1 MIRASKGTVVTV
13 EHYSGCAN
21 FIIRMIGTVEYG
33 METDAMTLQ
42 RFVLRD
48 QRRHPTATGDLTN
61 LLTSLLTAI
70 KAISSAVRKA
80 GIVRLT
86 GLAGTQ
92 NVQGEDTGETAD
104 PHLNILAL
112 TLYSYLHNFLGSLL
126 SHKWNGRNMV
136 AAGYA
141 LYGSATMLVLST
153 GRGSVGEFILTHQQ
167 MKIPHKGKIY
177 SVNEGNTSKWSKGV
191 QEYVYTRKYPSE
203 GEPMNARYVG
213 SMLRLLYE
221 GIPMSFIIEQAGG
234 MATNGVKPILDIV
247 PTSIHDRS
255 PLFLGSPS
263 DVQELLDFIKKY
275 DS

>member
-1 MIRASKGTVVTV
+1 
-13 EHYSGCAN
+13 
-21 FIIRMIGTVEYG
+21 
-33 METDAMTLQ
+33 
-42 RFVLRD
+42 
-48 QRRHPTATGDLTN
+48 
-61 LLTSLLTAI
+61 
-70 KAISSAVRKA
+70 
-80 GIVRLT
+80 
-86 GLAGTQ
+86 
-92 NVQGEDTGETAD
+92 
-104 PHLNILAL
+104 
-112 TLYSYLHNFLGSLL
+112 
-126 SHKWNGRNMV
+126 
-136 AAGYA
+136 
-141 LYGSATMLVLST
+141 
-153 GRGSVGEFILTHQQ
+153 

-213 SMLRLLYE
+213 SMVSDIHRTLLYGGIFMYPGMKDKPMGKLRLLYE